1 MIIAGMR
8 LQIQVHVR
16 TYQHVSKLI
25 GLVHMDI
32 DDMGLQVQVV
42 VRKYLQ
48 YHKSG
53 VYDLIWY
60 GASDSRDARG
70 FWHHGYLRSVL

>member
-1 MIIAGMR
+1 
-8 LQIQVHVR
+8 
-16 TYQHVSKLI
+16 
-25 GLVHMDI
+25 
-32 DDMGLQVQVV
+32 MGLQVQVE

-53 VYDLIWY
+53 VYALIWY
-60 GASDSRDARG
+60 VASDSCDAKG

>member
-1 MIIAGMR
+1 
-8 LQIQVHVR
+8 
-16 TYQHVSKLI
+16 
-25 GLVHMDI
+25 
-32 DDMGLQVQVV
+32 MGLQVQVV

-53 VYDLIWY
+53 VYALIWY
-60 GASDSRDARG
+60 VASDSCDAKG